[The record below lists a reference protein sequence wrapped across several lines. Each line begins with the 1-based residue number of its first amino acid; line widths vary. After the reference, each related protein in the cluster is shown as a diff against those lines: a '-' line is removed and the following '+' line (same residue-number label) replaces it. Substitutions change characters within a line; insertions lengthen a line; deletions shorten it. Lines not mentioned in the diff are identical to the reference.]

1 MNAWLK
7 RDLRHL
13 LRMGVP
19 AAEAADLLEAARTL
33 RNSTGRPWGAGG
45 PTPDERWLERAPMSA
60 SARFLLQ
67 LEVDLCAAEQRKLRG
82 LAPSAALSHEEEAE
96 IGRYVIRRALVAHGF
111 LVIRRRRIS
120 L

>member
-1 MNAWLK
+1 MARPWRTGVRVALVG
-7 RDLRHL
+7 RSAVTTSTSLPARHAI
-13 LRMGVP
+13 G
-19 AAEAADLLEAARTL
+19 AD
-33 RNSTGRPWGAGG
+33 GRPNWVGRLLGQYG
-45 PTPDERWLERAPMSA
+45 C
-60 SARFLLQ
+60 ARFLLQ

-96 IGRYVIRRALVAHGF
+96 IGRYVIRRALVAHGY